1 MTIQAYDRSSEQPA
15 MVLLHGQ
22 PGAGSDWSAVVRAM
36 PADVRCLAP
45 DRPGYRSN
53 PRPPGGFVENARWLI
68 GEMDDAG
75 LDDAIL
81 VGHSF
86 GGGVALTV
94 AALAP
99 QRVRGLVLIASV
111 GPGCLDGWDTLLAAP
126 VAGTVC
132 ALAAWWLTPG
142 IAEKRLTRIERI
154 RDRPLEPHEH
164 VHWEIWSRAR
174 HEHGAMWRTFLT
186 EQRDLVNGLDDLS
199 AGLGRVAAPTL
210 VIADPADKMIPFA
223 TAVALCDRL
232 PEARLVIVGHGGHSL
247 PRRVPDVIAAQLVAF
262 AATLA

>member
-1 MTIQAYDRSSEQPA
+1 MTGAAGEQPA
-15 MVLLHGQ
+15 FVLLHGQ
-22 PGAGSDWSAVVRAM
+22 PGAGSDWNGVLRAM
-36 PADVRCLAP
+36 PAGYRCLAP

-53 PRPPGGFVENARWLI
+53 PRPPGGLVANARWLI

-81 VGHSF
+81 VGHSY

-99 QRVRGLVLIASV
+99 ERVRGLVLIASI

-126 VAGTVC
+126 VAGPVC

-142 IAEKRLTRIERI
+142 LAEKRLARIERI
-154 RDRPLEPHEH
+154 RDSPIEAHEY

-174 HEHGAMWRTFLT
+174 HDHGQMWRTFLI
-186 EQRDLVNGLDDLS
+186 EQRDLVTGLDDLT
-199 AGLGRVAAPTL
+199 ARLEQIRMPAL
-210 VIADPADKMIPFA
+210 VMADPADKMIPFA
-223 TAVALCDRL
+223 TATELRDRL
-232 PEARLVIVGHGGHSL
+232 PGGRLVIVGHGGHNL
-247 PRRVPDVIAAQLVAF
+247 PRRMAPVVAAQVVEF
-262 AATLA
+262 ATGLG

>member
-1 MTIQAYDRSSEQPA
+1 
-15 MVLLHGQ
+15 VLLHGQ
-22 PGAGSDWSAVVRAM
+22 PGAGSDWNGVVRAL
-36 PADVRCLAP
+36 PAGTRCLAP

-53 PRPPGGFVENARWLI
+53 PRPPGGLVANARWLI

-99 QRVRGLVLIASV
+99 ERVRGLVLIASI

-142 IAEKRLTRIERI
+142 LAEKRLARIERI
-154 RDRPLEPHEH
+154 RDSPLESHEY

-174 HEHGAMWRTFLT
+174 HDHGQMWRTFLV
-186 EQRDLVNGLDDLS
+186 EQRDLVHGL
-199 AGLGRVAAPTL
+199 AALTASLDTIRTPAL
-210 VIADPADKMIPFA
+210 IVADPSDKMIPFA
-223 TAVALCDRL
+223 TATQLRDRL
-232 PEARLVIVGHGGHSL
+232 SGGRLVIVGRGGHSL
-247 PRRVPDVIAAQLVAF
+247 PRRIPEVIAAQLVVF
-262 AATLA
+262 AAGLG